1 MNTKLFWKFFK
12 SLLERMA
19 ITSLT
24 NVSAN
29 DVTKDIEIS
38 GIFGTEKV
46 TIRMEVEE
54 IEC

>member
-1 MNTKLFWKFFK
+1 MNKELFWKFFK
-12 SLLERMA
+12 NLLERM
-19 ITSLT
+19 TSTALT

-38 GIFGTEKV
+38 GILGTEKV